1 MLVFFANYI
10 LQLQQKGLGVGG
22 WSLTSSVPIKNLA
35 KQLYRSRNLLG
46 SVEQLCRQSKGG
58 SDCLL
63 AVRLGF
69 WCFRSHQWS
78 IFMLESFVVFY
89 LGVLMFSQSSGE
101 HFCAGIVVGSVAPWI
116 SVFKPISFSIYVF
129 KPISFSISVFK
140 ITINRIGMHSKQG
153 YIKVGYS
160 VCLSRK

>member
-78 IFMLESFVVFY
+78 IFMLEPFVVFY

-101 HFCAGIVVGSVAPWI
+101 HFCAGIVVGNVAPWI
-116 SVFKPISFSIYVF
+116 SVFKPISFSI
-129 KPISFSISVFK
+129 SVFK
-140 ITINRIGMHSKQG
+140 LSINRIGMHSKQG

-160 VCLSRK
+160 VCLSQEIMCWEHGKT